1 MEAEVVE
8 EALVLGGEVF
18 GEMGRREGVVI
29 KEPLKEIGAVH
40 TLDLC
45 VEVKG

>member
-8 EALVLGGEVF
+8 EALVLGCKVI

-29 KEPLKEIGAVH
+29 KEPLIEIGAVH
-40 TLDLC
+40 ALDLC
-45 VEVKG
+45 VEIKG